1 MIVLIIPLLYIVQSQ
16 TTTNTTTATT
26 TTTTISY
33 ANQGSDWSQGV
44 CSSSSSQSPINLEV
58 SSGTC
63 DNSMVLDIQ
72 FKKEAMQ
79 IVMERVQHTIQSN
92 ATISNLY
99 ATDINGNLYG
109 YTATQFMFHGPSEHT
124 IEGTR
129 YDLEMQIVHELKSEF
144 SATITKAIVSIL
156 FEVSSTDQPFFT
168 TYDFALMAAPT
179 TSNTTSNTT
188 ANQTNSTNT
197 TTAKPVTSTI
207 ASINFNDLLGSQLDA
222 NPAYYTYIGSL
233 TIPDCDDNV
242 NWYILDSVLPIT
254 QTQLDAF
261 NTFFLS
267 NTTFASGNGNNR
279 AIQSTN
285 DRVIKKGGVAC
296 EEQFVYFFSFFILY
310 IFINY
315 FIFKLL

>member
-1 MIVLIIPLLYIVQSQ
+1 MIVFIIPLLFIVQSQ
-16 TTTNTTTATT
+16 TTNTTTTT
-26 TTTTISY
+26 TSTTTISY
-33 ANQGSDWSQGV
+33 ANQGSDWSSGV
-44 CSSSSSQSPINLEV
+44 CQSSTSQSPINLEV

-92 ATISNLY
+92 ASISNLY

-168 TYDFALMAAPT
+168 AYDFSLVAAPT
-179 TSNTTSNTT
+179 TSNSTT
-188 ANQTNSTNT
+188 NQTNQTNT
-197 TTAKPVTSTI
+197 TTAASVTSTI

-242 NWYILDSVLPIT
+242 NWYILDSVLPIN

-261 NTFFLS
+261 NTYFLS
-267 NTTFASGNGNNR
+267 NSTFATGKGNNR
-279 AIQSTN
+279 AIQLTN
-285 DRVIKKGGVAC
+285 DRIIKKGGVAC

>member
-16 TTTNTTTATT
+16 TA
-26 TTTTISY
+26 TTISY
-33 ANQGSDWSQGV
+33 ASQGSDWTSGV
-44 CSSSSSQSPINLEV
+44 CSSSTSQSPINLEV

-72 FKKEAMQ
+72 FKKDAMQ
-79 IVMERVQHTIQSN
+79 IVMERVQYTIQSK
-92 ATISNLY
+92 AAVSNLY

-129 YDLEMQIVHELKSEF
+129 YDLEMQIMHELKSEF
-144 SATITKAIVSIL
+144 SATITKAVVSIL

-168 TYDFALMAAPT
+168 TYDFTLVASAAT
-179 TSNTTSNTT
+179 NTTTNSTT
-188 ANQTNSTNT
+188 NSTANSTNT
-197 TTAKPVTSTI
+197 STPTSVTSTI

-222 NPAYYTYIGSL
+222 NPAYYTYVGSL

-242 NWYILDSVLPIT
+242 NWYILDSILPIT

-261 NTFFLS
+261 NTYFLS
-267 NTTFASGNGNNR
+267 NSTFASGNGNNR

-285 DRVIKKGGVAC
+285 DRTIKKGGVAC

>member
-16 TTTNTTTATT
+16 TTT
-26 TTTTISY
+26 TTISY
-33 ANQGSDWSQGV
+33 ASQGSDWTTGV
-44 CSSSSSQSPINLEV
+44 CSSSTSQSPINLEV

-72 FKKEAMQ
+72 FKKDAMQ
-79 IVMERVQHTIQSN
+79 IVMERVQYTIQSK
-92 ATISNLY
+92 AAVSNLY

-109 YTATQFMFHGPSEHT
+109 YTATSFMFHGPSEHT

-168 TYDFALMAAPT
+168 TYDFTLVASAA
-179 TSNTTSNTT
+179 
-188 ANQTNSTNT
+188 TNT
-197 TTAKPVTSTI
+197 TTTNTTNTTNTTTTASVTSTI

-222 NPAYYTYIGSL
+222 NPAYYTYVGSL
-233 TIPDCDDNV
+233 TIPDCDENV
-242 NWYILDSVLPIT
+242 NWYILDSILPIT

-261 NTFFLS
+261 NTYFLS
-267 NTTFASGNGNNR
+267 NSTFASGNGNNR

-285 DRVIKKGGVAC
+285 DRTIKKGGVAC